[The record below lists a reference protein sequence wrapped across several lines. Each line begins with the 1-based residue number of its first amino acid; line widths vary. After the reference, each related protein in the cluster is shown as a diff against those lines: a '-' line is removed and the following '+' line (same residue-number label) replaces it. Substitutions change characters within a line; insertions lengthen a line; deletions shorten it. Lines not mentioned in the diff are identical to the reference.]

1 MTHSNT
7 SWGPDLLPAVE
18 LQMLALCRGSSSSAN
33 ASAGAVRYHLGAG
46 GSRLRARLAL
56 DASLRLGLPNEDA
69 VILAAV
75 CELLHNASLVQDDL
89 LDDEP
94 SRRGQPS
101 IWVAFDRTAAICCGD
116 LMLASAYAGLA
127 GISRPEL
134 LARLIRHTHARAVDV
149 ILGQSEE
156 KASEAAAPATLAA
169 YERIA
174 IAKSAALLMLPLELP
189 LILADATS
197 ALEKAQQTAESFAIA
212 YQMVDDLDDI
222 AQDHTNS
229 SLNAVSVLI
238 NTGLTLSEASALVR
252 NRAVELLDL
261 AIEAGSRL
269 PQNCAAVMLDHA
281 AITIGRLAPD
291 QQLCHA
297 R

>member
-1 MTHSNT
+1 
-7 SWGPDLLPAVE
+7 
-18 LQMLALCRGSSSSAN
+18 MLALCQGSSSSAN
-33 ASAGAVRYHLGAG
+33 ASADAARYHLAAG

-56 DASLRLGLPNEDA
+56 NASLQLGLPNEDA
-69 VILAAV
+69 VILAVV

-94 SRRGQPS
+94 LRRGQPS
-101 IWVAFDRTAAICCGD
+101 VWVAFDRTAAICSGD
-116 LMLASAYAGLA
+116 LMLASAYAALA
-127 GISRPEL
+127 GIARPEFL
-134 LARLIRHTHARAVDV
+134 PRLIRHTHARATEV

-156 KASEAAAPATLAA
+156 KAAESATPATLAA

-174 IAKSAALLMLPLELP
+174 MAKSAALLMLPLELP
-189 LILADATS
+189 LILADQTE
-197 ALEKAQQTAESFAIA
+197 ALETAQQAAQSFAIA

-222 AQDHTNS
+222 DQDHTNS

-238 NTGLTLSEASALVR
+238 GTGLGLAEANSIVR
-252 NRAVELLDL
+252 HRAVELLDL
-261 AIEAGSRL
+261 AIEEGSRL

-281 AITIGRLAPD
+281 ATAIGRLA
-291 QQLCHA
+291 QEHQLCHA